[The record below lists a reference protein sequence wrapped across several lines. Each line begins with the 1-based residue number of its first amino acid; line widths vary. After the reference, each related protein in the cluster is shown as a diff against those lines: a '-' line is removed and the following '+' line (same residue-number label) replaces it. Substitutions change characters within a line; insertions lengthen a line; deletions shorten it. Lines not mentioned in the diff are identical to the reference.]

1 MTGLLAL
8 CVLQSPGLISADTK
22 LDLIEDPAGY
32 LAASLHAWAPRG
44 QFGEVQNQAY
54 GYLWPMGP
62 FFLAGHALG
71 IPQWLIQR
79 LWWGVV
85 LCVGFEGTRRLLE
98 RWGIGSSGTRIVAAV
113 AYVLAPRVIGL
124 LGTTSIEAWPAMVL
138 PWLLLPLARTGSPAR
153 AALLSGA
160 AALLLGGVNATANI
174 AVLVVPTLWLLL
186 GTGLD
191 RRAVRLAWWSLATL
205 LACAW
210 WLLPLLVLSR
220 SAFPFLDL
228 IESTAVTTAVTSL
241 FNTLRGAEHWV
252 AYSGTAAGPSWS
264 AGFELATRPVLV
276 VATALVGAI
285 GLVGLGWPSRRIPQQ
300 RFLAVTLLVGTT
312 AMAVGYAGAHGSP
325 VADQVRALLDGPLAP
340 LRNVHKLDPLVR
352 LPLAAG
358 IGHALALALAHVGRP
373 ASQRPRPRV
382 TRWVAPAAVC
392 SLGAVLAVAFWPF
405 LAGGAASRGAFD
417 RIPDSWRAA
426 ASWLDQN
433 VGTGRVL
440 VLPSSNF
447 GEYTWGRP
455 VDEPLASLSHVSW
468 VLRNAVPLGA
478 PGATRWMDAVDE
490 AVRSGRGDEQL
501 ADVLASVGIGYVLLR
516 NDLSVDLPR
525 TPTASVRAGI
535 AGSPGLVPVAAF
547 GGPAETFLD
556 NEAVTGSFLP
566 QELEVFRVDRPVV
579 RGVVA
584 TGALV
589 VRGGPEAAATH
600 GLAQVPWIA
609 AEDTDLPADVT
620 TDTMLRRSQNF
631 GAERGFDTTPVLTAA
646 DDSRRS
652 RAVSD
657 VSPFDEGSPR
667 TATRLVGQVR
677 TVSATSSR
685 ADPFRIGYV
694 GPQARPFLAVD
705 GDPTTS
711 WLPGLDDDHPEL
723 TVVLDTPVNA
733 VTVRLVGAGAGAGA
747 GSVETV
753 TIGTS
758 QGSAQVDVVD
768 SVARA
773 QLPARETTLTIGLP
787 PASSRGAPGIA
798 EIDGLVGRTVEVR
811 DVPEADAAGFVVRR
825 LDGSRRACVDLGPQW
840 ACNQAWARSA
850 EERGPVARP
859 GPVAPAGEPVVRV
872 RAAEGPAL
880 ESVLDRALGVRVST
894 SSRAFDDSAARGG
907 AAVDADPQ
915 TAWVPDSGD
924 LRPRL
929 DLVTAS
935 PRVASSFRLGV
946 AESYEGLTATVLADG
961 QVVARGVTPG
971 EVAPFPRVRASR
983 WTVLLT
989 PTIDT
994 PLPLRVVELDFGWG
1008 SAAPVTVG
1016 CDAGLGITVGN
1027 RSYPVGLTTSVPSLT
1042 AGTEQPTRPCPS
1054 RPATTTADGL
1064 RSDDLSW
1071 LQVTTA
1077 SWLPDRPDLPGQ
1089 AAVAVTAG
1097 DAETRTLTAPA
1108 GPSGRI
1114 LVFAEGANPGWQ
1126 ATLVDGAQAGASL
1139 RPVRVR
1145 GWQQAWELPE
1155 LDAPTTVVAR
1165 FEPGA
1170 PHRQG
1175 LALGAV
1181 TAVAVLGAAGALARR
1196 VPAGPPVAGAGT
1208 GVPVAAIATGLG
1220 AVATLTAGL
1229 AGGVV
1234 AGGTLALCL
1243 VGRERPWVMPAVVGS
1258 ATLVASAAAV
1268 WSVGPDGLDQL
1279 ACVAA
1284 LAGAAAGLARHP
1296 TDRVLDDVEGGPSH
1310 ADGDDRDGAQQEQG
1324 MPAEQRDA
1332 QGPRHPLE
1340 DQQMPEE
1347 HAVAD

>member
-1 MTGLLAL
+1 MEPLAGAAPAVRRSTVHALIVVTGLLAL

-32 LAASLHAWAPRG
+32 LAASLRAWAPRG

-62 FFLAGHALG
+62 FFLAGQALG

-113 AYVLAPRVIGL
+113 AYVLAPRVVGL

-138 PWLLLPLARTGSPAR
+138 PWMLLPLARTGSPAR

-174 AVLVVPTLWLLL
+174 AVLVVPALWLLL

-252 AYSGTAAGPSWS
+252 AYSGTPAGPSWS

-276 VATALVGAI
+276 VATALVGAL
-285 GLVGLGWPSRRIPQQ
+285 GLGGLGWPSRRIPQQ
-300 RFLAVTLLVGTT
+300 RFLFVTMLLGTT
-312 AMAVGYAGAHGSP
+312 VMAVGYAGAHGSP
-325 VADQVRALLDGPLAP
+325 LAEQVRALLDGPLAP
-340 LRNVHKLDPLVR
+340 FRNVHKLDPLVR

-358 IGHALALALAHVGRP
+358 IGHALALVLAQAGRP
-373 ASQRPRPRV
+373 APPPPRPPPV
-382 TRWVAPAAVC
+382 PRWVVPSAVC

-417 RIPDSWRAA
+417 AIPDSWRAA
-426 ASWLDQN
+426 ASWLDRN

-455 VDEPLASLSHVSW
+455 VDEPLASISQVSW

-490 AVRSGRGDEQL
+490 AVRSGRGDERL
-501 ADVLASVGIGYVLLR
+501 ADVLAGVGIGYVLLR

-525 TPTASVRAGI
+525 TPAATVRAGL
-535 AGSPGLVPVAAF
+535 AGSPGLVPVAGF

-556 NEAVTGSFLP
+556 NGAVAGSFLP

-579 RGVVA
+579 SGVVA

-589 VRGGPEAAATH
+589 VRGGPEAAVTH
-600 GLAQVPWIA
+600 GLDQVPWIA
-609 AEDTDLPADVT
+609 AEDTDRPAEVT

-646 DDSRRS
+646 DDSQRS

-657 VSPFDEGSPR
+657 VSPFDDRSPR

-677 TVSATSSR
+677 SVSATSSR

-694 GPQARPFLAVD
+694 GPGARPFMAVD
-705 GDPTTS
+705 GDTS
-711 WLPGLDDDHPEL
+711 TRWVPGLDDAHPEL
-723 TVVLDTPVNA
+723 TVALETPIRA
-733 VTVRLVGAGAGAGA
+733 VTVRIAGTGAGADA
-747 GSVETV
+747 GSGETV
-753 TIGTS
+753 TIRTS

-773 QLPARETTLTIGLP
+773 ELRSPERTFTIGLP
-787 PASSRGAPGIA
+787 PASSRGALGIA
-798 EIDGLVGRTVEVR
+798 EIEGLDGRTVEVR
-811 DVPEADAAGFVVRR
+811 DVPEADAGGFVVRR
-825 LDGSRRACVDLGPQW
+825 LDGSRRVCVDLGPEW

-859 GPVAPAGEPVVRV
+859 GLVAPAGEPVVRV
-872 RAAEGPAL
+872 RATEGPAL
-880 ESVLDRALGVRVST
+880 ESVLDRARGVRVST

-907 AAVDADPQ
+907 AALDEDPQ

-929 DLVTAS
+929 DLVTES
-935 PRVASSFRLGV
+935 PRGASSFRLGV
-946 AESYEGLTATVLADG
+946 AEKYEGLAATVVADG
-961 QVVARGVTPG
+961 QVVARGVTPQ
-971 EVAPFPRVRASR
+971 EVVTFPRVRASR

-994 PLPLRVVELDFGWG
+994 PLPLRVGELDFGWG

-1016 CDAGLGITVGN
+1016 CDAGLGITVGS
-1027 RSYPVGLTTSVPSLT
+1027 RSYPVGLTTSVASLA
-1042 AGTEQPTRPCPS
+1042 AGTDLPTQPCAS

-1077 SWLPDRPDLPGQ
+1077 SWLPDLPGQ
-1089 AAVAVTAG
+1089 AVLGVAAEN
-1097 DAETRTLTAPA
+1097 AETRTLTAPA
-1108 GPSGRI
+1108 GPPGGSWSSPKGPTPVGRQHWS
-1114 LVFAEGANPGWQ
+1114 AA
-1126 ATLVDGAQAGASL
+1126 L
-1139 RPVRVR
+1139 RPVPRC
-1145 GWQQAWELPE
+1145 GPCAS
-1155 LDAPTTVVAR
+1155 
-1165 FEPGA
+1165 
-1170 PHRQG
+1170 
-1175 LALGAV
+1175 
-1181 TAVAVLGAAGALARR
+1181 AAGSRPGSCPSSTPPRRSWPGSSLARR
-1196 VPAGPPVAGAGT
+1196 
-1208 GVPVAAIATGLG
+1208 I
-1220 AVATLTAGL
+1220 
-1229 AGGVV
+1229 
-1234 AGGTLALCL
+1234 
-1243 VGRERPWVMPAVVGS
+1243 
-1258 ATLVASAAAV
+1258 
-1268 WSVGPDGLDQL
+1268 
-1279 ACVAA
+1279 
-1284 LAGAAAGLARHP
+1284 
-1296 TDRVLDDVEGGPSH
+1296 
-1310 ADGDDRDGAQQEQG
+1310 DGAWRWV
-1324 MPAEQRDA
+1324 P
-1332 QGPRHPLE
+1332 
-1340 DQQMPEE
+1340 
-1347 HAVAD
+1347 